1 MRSAPENIL
10 YGIHPVAEALAA
22 RRRKFMEILVAPE
35 QPGSKIRKIIA
46 LAECANIPI
55 RRQPRES
62 LQRLSGTDSHQ
73 GIAARVSP
81 LPTIT
86 CSRLLGGHCEPSIFL
101 LLDSIMDP
109 GNLGALI
116 RTALCVGVKG
126 VIIPKDRCA
135 GPTPAVSKAS
145 AGALEH
151 IRLARVTN
159 LVSAMKDLKKN
170 GGWIIGLDGAADHSI
185 YATDF
190 TGTAA
195 IVIGGEESG
204 IRPLVK
210 RECDLLAHIP
220 MSAQA
225 VNSLN
230 ASVAGGI
237 VLYEAFR
244 QQRQQASRT

>member
-1 MRSAPENIL
+1 MQTAPENIL
-10 YGIHPVAEALAA
+10 YGIHPVGEALAA

-35 QPGSKIRKIIA
+35 QPGNKILRIIGI
-46 LAECANIPI
+46 AEKANIPI
-55 RRQPRES
+55 RRQTRGS
-62 LQRLSGTDSHQ
+62 LQHLTGTDSHQ

-81 LPTIT
+81 LPTIS
-86 CSRLLGGHCEPSIFL
+86 CSRLLEENSGSAIFL

-109 GNLGALI
+109 RNLGALI
-116 RTALCVGVKG
+116 RTALCAGVKG

-135 GPTPAVSKAS
+135 VPSPVVSKAS

-159 LVSAMKDLKKN
+159 LVRAMKDLKKN
-170 GGWIIGLDGAADHSI
+170 GGWIIGLDGSAEQSI

-220 MSAQA
+220 MSAQG

-230 ASVAGGI
+230 AAVAGGI

-244 QQRQQASRT
+244 QQRRQASRT